1 MCTFDLEAQM
11 KVFEK
16 ERTDEEKIRILQTIG
31 VLDNNGNL
39 TPKYS
44 FIAKYGKKPATL

>member
-16 ERTDEEKIRILQTIG
+16 PLSNDEVMKILQTIG
-31 VLDNNGNL
+31 VFDKDGSL

-44 FIAKYGKKPATL
+44 FIAKYGKKPATV